1 MNLSEVLDKFPKRQD
16 YLIEILLAYQKE
28 KQSHHF
34 TENELKDIAA
44 HLNIPESRVCSV
56 VSFYSFFSTV
66 PRGKHIIQVCH
77 DIPCHL
83 NDEFNVLSTLK
94 DLLGISLGETTKDAL
109 FTLEHT
115 SCLGQCDKS
124 PAIRINDKVYGNLT
138 RNKLKAIIAEY
149 KEEKNA

>member
-16 YLIEILLAYQKE
+16 YLIEILLTYQKT

-44 HLNIPESRVCSV
+44 HLDIPESQVCSV

-66 PRGKHIIQVCH
+66 PRGKYIIQICH

-83 NDEFNVLSTLK
+83 NDDFNVLDTLK
-94 DLLGISLGETTKDAL
+94 DLLGIALGETTNDAL

-149 KEEKNA
+149 KEDTNA